1 MNPSRELT
9 HEKIRLKVRYTP
21 WLMSRLQPTNSA
33 TDALRQ
39 VDEFFMESSPVH
51 KTLNDIVRRLSEEQ
65 IDYAIIGGMALA
77 LHGFIRPTEDV
88 DLLMNPQGLERFH
101 TELVGRGYVPIFPGA
116 RKHFRNTETGVK
128 VEVITTGE
136 YPGDGKPKPVV
147 FPEPRDVAI
156 NVGEYRVVKLESLIE
171 LKLASGLTAEHR
183 KLRDLADV
191 QQLIEVLHLPLDLS
205 GRLDASVRDEYLRL
219 WSLAQ
224 KAREDEQETT

>member
-1 MNPSRELT
+1 
-9 HEKIRLKVRYTP
+9 
-21 WLMSRLQPTNSA
+21 MSRLQPTNSA
-33 TDALRQ
+33 TDVLRQ

-88 DLLMNPQGLERFH
+88 DLLMNPQGLEKFH
-101 TELVGRGYVPIFPGA
+101 AELVGRGYVPLFPGA
-116 RKHFRNTETGVK
+116 RKHFRNSETGVK
-128 VEVITTGE
+128 VKVITTGE
-136 YPGDGKPKPVV
+136 YPGDGKPKPVA
-147 FPEPRDVAI
+147 FPVPADVAI
-156 NVGEYRVVKLESLIE
+156 DLGYRVVSLESLIE

-191 QQLIEVLHLPLDLS
+191 QQLIEILNLPSDLS
-205 GRLDASVRDEYLRL
+205 RRLDASVRDEYLRL

-224 KAREDEQETT
+224 KAREDEKESSQ

>member
-1 MNPSRELT
+1 
-9 HEKIRLKVRYTP
+9 
-21 WLMSRLQPTNSA
+21 MSRLQPINSA

-88 DLLMNPQGLERFH
+88 DLLMTPQGLEKFH
-101 TELVGRGYVPIFPGA
+101 AEFVGRGYVPLFPGA
-116 RKHFRNTETGVK
+116 RKHFRNSETGVK

-136 YPGDGKPKPVV
+136 YPGDEKPKPVA

-156 NVGEYRVVKLESLIE
+156 DLAEYRVVKLESLIE

-191 QQLIEVLHLPLDLS
+191 QQLIEILNLPLDLS
-205 GRLDASVRDEYLRL
+205 SRLDASVRDEFLRL

-224 KAREDEQETT
+224 KAREDEKESSQ

>member
-1 MNPSRELT
+1 
-9 HEKIRLKVRYTP
+9 
-21 WLMSRLQPTNSA
+21 MSRLQPTNSA
-33 TDALRQ
+33 TDVLRQ

-51 KTLNDIVRRLSEEQ
+51 KTLDDIARCWSEEQ
-65 IDYAIIGGMALA
+65 IDHAIIGGMALA

-88 DLLMNPQGLERFH
+88 ALLMNPQGLKKFH
-101 TELVGRGYVPIFPGA
+101 TELLGRGYVPVFPAA
-116 RKHFRNTETGVK
+116 RKQFRNTETK

-136 YPGDGKPKPVV
+136 YPGDGKPKPVA

-156 NVGEYRVVKLESLIE
+156 NVGGYRVVRLESLIE

-191 QQLIEVLHLPLDLS
+191 QQLIEILNLPLDLS

-224 KAREDEQETT
+224 KAREDEKESQPVSFLDENDGTP

>member
-1 MNPSRELT
+1 
-9 HEKIRLKVRYTP
+9 
-21 WLMSRLQPTNSA
+21 MSRLQPTNSA

-51 KTLNDIVRRLSEEQ
+51 KTLRDVVRRISEVQ

-88 DLLMNPQGLERFH
+88 DLLMTPQGLEKFH
-101 TELVGRGYVPIFPGA
+101 AELVGRGYVPLFPGA
-116 RKHFRNTETGVK
+116 RKHFRNSETGVK

-136 YPGDGKPKPVV
+136 YPGDGKPKPGA
-147 FPEPRDVAI
+147 FPEPSDVAI
-156 NVGEYRVVKLESLIE
+156 DLAEYRVVKLESLIE

-191 QQLIEVLHLPLDLS
+191 QQLIEILNLPLDLS
-205 GRLDASVRDEYLRL
+205 RRLDAFVRDEYLRL
-219 WSLAQ
+219 WWLAQ
-224 KAREDEQETT
+224 KAREDENESSQ